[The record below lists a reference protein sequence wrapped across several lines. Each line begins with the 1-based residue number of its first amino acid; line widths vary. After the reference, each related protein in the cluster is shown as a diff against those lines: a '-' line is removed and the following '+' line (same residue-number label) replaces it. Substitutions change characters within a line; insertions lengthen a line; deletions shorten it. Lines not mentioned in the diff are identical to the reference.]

1 MCSIFTEERLE
12 RLTKSITML
21 DLESSEHNDKEEEA
35 QKSGYCSQ
43 RDNHIEDLPR
53 GPTDGSEISEES
65 SPSRRI
71 AEHGC
76 DPENQMLETDL
87 GPSREA
93 VGSDMNS
100 HANSESD
107 GLMTTSESGAA
118 MRISNGHDIQV
129 DEVTRNKQTTDK
141 RLSETVFPL
150 LRCHQYESSE
160 SSTRYV
166 AIFPFD
172 TRGMLFSL
180 MKPSSSTYLLKV

>member
-21 DLESSEHNDKEEEA
+21 DLESSEHHDKEEEV

-43 RDNHIEDLPR
+43 RDNYIEDLPT

-76 DPENQMLETDL
+76 DQEHQMLEMDL

-100 HANSESD
+100 HTNSESD
-107 GLMTTSESGAA
+107 RLMTTSESGAA

-141 RLSETVFPL
+141 RSTETVFPL

-160 SSTRYV
+160 SSTRYI
-166 AIFPFD
+166 AIIPFD